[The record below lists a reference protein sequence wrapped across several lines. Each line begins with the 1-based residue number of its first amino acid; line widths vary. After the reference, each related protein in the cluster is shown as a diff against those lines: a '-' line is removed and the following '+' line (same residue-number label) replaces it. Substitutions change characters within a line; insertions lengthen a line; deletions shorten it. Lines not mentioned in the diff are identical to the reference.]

1 MVIMSN
7 PREDNSYIVNQLTIF
22 ICLNF
27 ANDKDV
33 GFIRS
38 KLFNIAKPDI
48 QNVWKIYRIMKQQ
61 TASESIK
68 KLCFHFI
75 QNFYLYYL

>member
-1 MVIMSN
+1 MVN
-7 PREDNSYIVNQLTIF
+7 LREDNAYIVNQLTIF

-38 KLFNIAKPDI
+38 KLFAIPKPDI
-48 QNVWKIYRIMKQQ
+48 QNVWKIMQIMNQK
-61 TASESIK
+61 TASDSIR
-68 KLCFHFI
+68 KLCFQFI